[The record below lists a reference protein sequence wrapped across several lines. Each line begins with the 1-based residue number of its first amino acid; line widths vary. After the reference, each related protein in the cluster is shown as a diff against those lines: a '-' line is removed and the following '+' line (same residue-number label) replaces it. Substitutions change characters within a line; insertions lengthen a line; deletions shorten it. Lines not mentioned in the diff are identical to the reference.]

1 MTGAHGRA
9 EVADLLRLQ
18 GTGPL
23 WGMAS
28 SDLNATLLA
37 WPAGH
42 ELPEHAN
49 PERDVLL
56 VILEGSGTARVD
68 GDQHALSCG
77 NALLI
82 PKGTKRAI
90 HTGGDGIRYLSV
102 HLRRHGVQIEAR
114 ATAVDG

>member
-1 MTGAHGRA
+1 LTGARSRT
-9 EVADLLRLQ
+9 EVADLLQPQ

-49 PERDVLL
+49 TERDVLL
-56 VILEGSGTARVD
+56 IVLEGSGTASVEQE
-68 GDQHALSCG
+68 QHALSRG
-77 NALLI
+77 RALLI
-82 PKGTKRAI
+82 PKGAMRAI
-90 HTGGDGIRYLSV
+90 RAGRDGIRYLSV

-114 ATAVDG
+114 ATDLDA